1 MENFDKTIKESVG
14 VITDLIYHVRG
25 RDVMLDADLARIY
38 GYTTKALN
46 RQVLRNMEKFEGEE
60 FMFRLTRDELE
71 EISVR
76 CHFGTSRNG
85 GSDLVRCK
93 NCTSRNR
100 DDIPV
105 RSQNVT
111 SPNYMFSGQD
121 GGTRYLPYA
130 FTEQGIY
137 MLMTVLRGEL
147 AVKQSRALVM
157 AFKSMKDYI
166 IKNRNLLDQRE
177 QLKTMMLVAES
188 DQHIG
193 KIEKEIVMIDNR
205 LVKMEEKME
214 EVVMRN
220 EISPIMLDFNK
231 TLEQNEYL
239 FMNGELMEAKE
250 VYQDIY
256 RKAKKNIIII
266 DDYVDIKTLRL
277 LSVAGNVEVTIFSD
291 NVRNYLHKNDLI
303 DFEKEFPNVK
313 IKILKTG
320 GVIHDRFVV
329 IDYGLKNEE
338 LYHCGASS
346 KDAGKKITVITK
358 MEGTL
363 VRESMAMVIEALVRN
378 PEVELR

>member
-1 MENFDKTIKESVG
+1 
-14 VITDLIYHVRG
+14 
-25 RDVMLDADLARIY
+25 
-38 GYTTKALN
+38 
-46 RQVLRNMEKFEGEE
+46 
-60 FMFRLTRDELE
+60 
-71 EISVR
+71 
-76 CHFGTSRNG
+76 
-85 GSDLVRCK
+85 
-93 NCTSRNR
+93 
-100 DDIPV
+100 
-105 RSQNVT
+105 
-111 SPNYMFSGQD
+111 
-121 GGTRYLPYA
+121 
-130 FTEQGIY
+130 
-137 MLMTVLRGEL
+137 MTVLRGEL